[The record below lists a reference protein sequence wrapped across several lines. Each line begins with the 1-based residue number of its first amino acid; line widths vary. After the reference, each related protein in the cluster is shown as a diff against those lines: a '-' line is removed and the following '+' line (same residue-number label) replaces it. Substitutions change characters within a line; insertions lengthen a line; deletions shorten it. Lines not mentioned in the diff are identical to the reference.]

1 MAEANNV
8 IEFRDAWAM
17 YQEPG
22 APQVSTGPIA
32 DSLVTIDAPTRDAIN
47 EWLNRR
53 CAPLFKLG
61 PEEFELRWLE
71 SAGDVWHVAIELSVG
86 SQRALLVLDSL
97 AALDPLLVGEPFT
110 LMPHALRDL
119 AVQRFAARILSYAPP
134 VLANAMELRAI
145 HWDGGGLPEW
155 RCRLPFVLQRRS
167 DGTRLTGALLF
178 ENALGLKWLHDVLP
192 VDRMSDDV
200 RLSLPALARLS
211 LGKSTISSASLTAL
225 AAGDVVWIET
235 ASINREG
242 VAVELT
248 APAVRRN
255 WRCRVR
261 RESLRIVA
269 AAEFDTGATQQ
280 RASPSISPAVSGT
293 GAHPMDAQRWQL
305 EVPVT
310 FDLGELQLKVA
321 DLERLQPGQIIELQ
335 QDVATATVSLRVAE
349 RCIAE
354 GTLIA
359 IGKRLGVRI
368 STVIAQRET
377 GAA

>member
-8 IEFRDAWAM
+8 IEFHDAWSM
-17 YQEPG
+17 YQEPTVPPV
-22 APQVSTGPIA
+22 ATSPLES
-32 DSLVTIDAPTRDAIN
+32 SLVTIDTSTRDAVN
-47 EWLNRR
+47 EWLKRR
-53 CAPLFKLG
+53 CAPLFQLG

-71 SAGDVWHVAIELSVG
+71 SAGDLWHVAIELSVG
-86 SQRALLVLDSL
+86 SHRALLLLDSL

-134 VLANAMELRAI
+134 ALANALELRSI
-145 HWDGGGLPEW
+145 HWDGVGLPEW
-155 RCRLPFVLQRRS
+155 RCRLPFVLRRRS
-167 DGTRLTGALLF
+167 DGTQLTGTLLF
-178 ENALGLKWLHDVLP
+178 ENAQGLKWLHGILP
-192 VDRMSDDV
+192 VDRTSEEV
-200 RLSLPALARLS
+200 RLSLPAPVRLS
-211 LGKSTISSASLTAL
+211 LGGSTISSTSLTAL
-225 AAGDVVWIET
+225 EAGDVVWIET
-235 ASINREG
+235 ANINREG

-248 APAVRRN
+248 ALRGRCS
-255 WRCRVR
+255 WRGRVR

-269 AAEFDTGATQQ
+269 AAEFDSSAAQPRT
-280 RASPSISPAVSGT
+280 PLSISPAVPGT
-293 GAHPMDAQRWQL
+293 GVHPMDAQRWQL
-305 EVPVT
+305 EVPVS
-310 FDLGELQLKVA
+310 FDLGELQLQVA
-321 DLERLQPGQIIELQ
+321 DLQRLQPGQIIELP